1 MPVTFE
7 SSQTSVNRRKV
18 VLRLFLYVTVVA
30 VNKANAT
37 LDAGQSSARKSL
49 PARPLTAA
57 AERKRATS
65 FTSDAYIACVF
76 VNNLAIQAGTWVTCS
91 PEHLCRTTNQVGV
104 SRHMLAL
111 TAARARRSEQAC

>member
-1 MPVTFE
+1 MLHTLLANMIEKPLVRPVTFE

-18 VLRLFLYVTVVA
+18 VLHLFLCVTVVA

-65 FTSDAYIACVF
+65 FTSDAYIAHSTPNPSAPDPVRQET
-76 VNNLAIQAGTWVTCS
+76 L
-91 PEHLCRTTNQVGV
+91 PLD
-104 SRHMLAL
+104 L
-111 TAARARRSEQAC
+111 